1 MTCIIEESAERTKN
15 AIIGEK
21 SIEPAWSGSFL
32 NIFKNGSVSEE
43 RNLIT
48 GE

>member
-1 MTCIIEESAERTKN
+1 MPCMIEESEKKKKN

-43 RNLIT
+43 RILIT